1 MSVGLARSNNGLALA
16 APHNRYFIANTNQGY
31 GTAMPRGPF
40 SIQGKTCT
48 MEEEEKM
55 LTRVGVPVELEA
67 EHSAPDPEPTLIC
80 FSHLR
85 WNFVFQRPQHL
96 MSRFA
101 REMNVIFWEEPIE
114 IAANETAYLQVR
126 EAQDADNVRLVVPH
140 LPAGMPEGA
149 REAAL
154 KRLLDAHL
162 ASRRG
167 PLITWYYTPMML
179 PFSRHLEPDVT
190 VFDAMDELSKFK
202 FAPER
207 LLDLEQE
214 LIERADVVFTGGS
227 SLYEAK
233 KNRHANVHCFPSSV
247 DRAHFA
253 KARAHQFDP
262 ADQEDLPRPRLG
274 FYGVIDERFDTEL
287 LAKIAEMRPQW
298 SFVMV
303 GPVVKISE
311 EDLPKRG
318 NIHYLGGKTYAQLP
332 SYLSGWDVAL
342 MPFAM
347 NESTQFISPTKTPE
361 YLAGGKPVVSTPIRD
376 VVRHYGEL
384 EGVKIASTPEEF
396 VAACEQALELSRNPE
411 NGWLAEADLML
422 SASSWDTTQ
431 ARMAGLIADI
441 MGVRTGASTPAL
453 LVAAE

>member
-1 MSVGLARSNNGLALA
+1 
-16 APHNRYFIANTNQGY
+16 
-31 GTAMPRGPF
+31 
-40 SIQGKTCT
+40 
-48 MEEEEKM
+48 M

-67 EHSAPDPEPTLIC
+67 EPSAPDPEPATLIC

-96 MSRFA
+96 MCRFSH
-101 REMNVIFWEEPIE
+101 EMDVIFWEEPVE
-114 IAANETAYLQVR
+114 IGPRESAYLQVR
-126 EAQDADNVRLVVPH
+126 EAQDAPNVRIVVPH
-140 LPAGMPEGA
+140 LPQGMPEDA

-154 KRLLDAHL
+154 KRLLDAHV
-162 ASRRG
+162 ASIRG
-167 PLITWYYTPMML
+167 PLVAWYYTPMML
-179 PFSRHLEPDVT
+179 PFSKHLTPDVT
-190 VFDAMDELSKFK
+190 VYDAMDELSKFK
-202 FAPER
+202 FAPEH
-207 LLDLEQE
+207 LLDYEQE
-214 LIERADVVFTGGS
+214 LIDRADLVFTGGS

-233 KNRHANVHCFPSSV
+233 KDRHPNVHCFPSSV
-247 DRAHFA
+247 DRAHFC
-253 KARAHQFDP
+253 KARARLFDP

-287 LAKIAEMRPQW
+287 LAKVAEMRPNW

-311 EDLPKRG
+311 EDLPKRP
-318 NIHYLGGKTYAQLP
+318 NIHYVGGKTYGELP

-376 VVRHYGEL
+376 VVRHYGDL
-384 EGVKIASTPEEF
+384 EGVKIAATAEEF
-396 VAACEQALELSRNPE
+396 VEACEQALELSRNPE
-411 NGWLAEADLML
+411 SGWLAEADLML

-431 ARMAGLIADI
+431 ARMAGLIADVL
-441 MGVRTGASTPAL
+441 GTRTGATSPAL